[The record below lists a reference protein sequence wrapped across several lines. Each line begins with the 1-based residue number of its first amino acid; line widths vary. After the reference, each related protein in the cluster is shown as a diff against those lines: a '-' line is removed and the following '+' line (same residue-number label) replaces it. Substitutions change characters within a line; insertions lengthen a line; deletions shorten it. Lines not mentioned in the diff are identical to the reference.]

1 VAARGDARG
10 NTYVA
15 LALRTPCPNLQLL
28 GQAIDGG
35 FYYIDIGAVK
45 MTVPEHLAVITVA
58 SDQIPPPSVVVS
70 AELIR
75 HEFS

>member
-1 VAARGDARG
+1 VAARG

-15 LALRTPCPNLQLL
+15 LALCTPCPNLQLL
-28 GQAIDGG
+28 AQSIDRG
-35 FYYIDIGAVK
+35 FYYIDIGAIK
-45 MTVPEHLAVITVA
+45 MTVPKHLAVLTVA
-58 SDQIPPPSVVVS
+58 SDQIPPPSVAVS